1 MHLRNTVILLA
12 AMFLYGCMSYEGLY
26 TPSCVAFAG
35 SEIRL
40 EDGRYVWNKFT
51 DQVRVDQDGN
61 KIDPFP
67 GFPRRGEYDKQEY
80 EITLLGADG
89 APVRTLFLFR
99 LDGDTYLY
107 TAEETA
113 AYESTGERPSC
124 PLQLHAQGTSN

>member
-1 MHLRNTVILLA
+1 MKLRTLFLA
-12 AMFLYGCMSYEGLY
+12 AWALVLSGCTSYEGLY

-40 EDGRYVWNKFT
+40 EDGRYVWGKFT
-51 DQVRVDQDGN
+51 DQIKIDEDGN

-89 APVRTLFLFR
+89 APVHTLFLFR
-99 LDGDTYLY
+99 LDGDIYLY
-107 TAEETA
+107 TADETA
-113 AYESTGERPSC
+113 AYESTGERPAC
-124 PLQLHAQGTSN
+124 PLVLQAPGT